1 MMIIIIIMMIIIII
15 IMMIIIIIIIIII
28 MGMRL
33 YLLKVNLY
41 CYKLTSLWPLMLKTP
56 TDT

>member
-15 IMMIIIIIIIIII
+15 IMMIIIIII